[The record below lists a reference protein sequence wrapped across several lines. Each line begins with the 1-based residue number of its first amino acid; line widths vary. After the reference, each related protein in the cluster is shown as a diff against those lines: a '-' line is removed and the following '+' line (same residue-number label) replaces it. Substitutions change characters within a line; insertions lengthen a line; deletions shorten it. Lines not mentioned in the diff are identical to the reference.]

1 MLSVA
6 VLIAVN
12 ELGID
17 MTILTVTLGVVLGA
31 TFSGVA
37 LGQELR
43 TKAPWRLEVL
53 ENRVYFHDTVFTVDR
68 RVAVRARRKG
78 RADKVELRLTA
89 ARAEVDHPGTSTPR
103 MEQ

>member
-17 MTILTVTLGVVLGA
+17 MTILTVTLGVLLGA

-43 TKAPWRLEVL
+43 TKAPWGLEVL
-53 ENRVYFHDTVFTVDR
+53 ENRVYFDDTVFTVDR

-78 RADKVELRLTA
+78 RADKSRTSSRR
-89 ARAEVDHPGTSTPR
+89 RAGGS
-103 MEQ
+103 